1 MAADITKDNTRRPSA
16 QLLTWITA
24 TRAVRCSHALPAV
37 HRARK
42 YTGPKDVIARHGSHG
57 QLHRPRTF
65 GGMNGFAGIQLEVPP
80 VRLDE
85 RNGKQLLQ
93 IAALASPDVGPAFG
107 DTLVVPH
114 LQASCTSCAHAKQ
127 LVPEPTCVGEA
138 TDTHRHTHRYTDTQ
152 PQAQE
157 GTGTQAAHSHVHFRF
172 APAGV
177 CLTEAHDQRVPSCHL
192 HVNQNVGFEQQL
204 AACRIV
210 LHSPPCNHAGGKRA
224 PVDTW
229 RGIQ

>member
-1 MAADITKDNTRRPSA
+1 M
-16 QLLTWITA
+16 LTWTNA

-37 HRARK
+37 HRARNK
-42 YTGPKDVIARHGSHG
+42 YTGPKDVMARHGSHG

-93 IAALASPDVGPAFG
+93 IAALASPDASTAFG

-127 LVPEPTCVGEA
+127 LVPEPTCVCEA
-138 TDTHRHTHRYTDTQ
+138 TDTHRHIPTCMHTHTDTQ
-152 PQAQE
+152 THSLRHRKAQAHKQHTHMSTF
-157 GTGTQAAHSHVHFRF
+157 GLLRPGFVSPRHTTNGCP
-172 APAGV
+172 PAI
-177 CLTEAHDQRVPSCHL
+177 SM
-192 HVNQNVGFEQQL
+192 
-204 AACRIV
+204 
-210 LHSPPCNHAGGKRA
+210 
-224 PVDTW
+224 
-229 RGIQ
+229 

>member
-16 QLLTWITA
+16 QLLTWTNA

-127 LVPEPTCVGEA
+127 LVPEPTCLRPQTP
-138 TDTHRHTHRYTDTQ
+138 TDTHPHTYTHPHALRTQIHRHTASGTGRHTHTSSTLTCPLSVCSGRGSSHR
-152 PQAQE
+152 
-157 GTGTQAAHSHVHFRF
+157 GTRPTGALLPS
-172 APAGV
+172 P
-177 CLTEAHDQRVPSCHL
+177 CEPECRV
-192 HVNQNVGFEQQL
+192 
-204 AACRIV
+204 
-210 LHSPPCNHAGGKRA
+210 
-224 PVDTW
+224 
-229 RGIQ
+229 